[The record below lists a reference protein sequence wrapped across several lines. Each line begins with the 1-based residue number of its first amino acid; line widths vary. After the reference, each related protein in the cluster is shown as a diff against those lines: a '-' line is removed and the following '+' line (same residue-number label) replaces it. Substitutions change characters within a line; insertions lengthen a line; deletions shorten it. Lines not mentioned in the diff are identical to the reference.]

1 MLRILSGPMPESLWC
16 AEGGE
21 GGGGLSDS
29 YGGEGEGGRA
39 GAWGGGGGGLVG
51 YMPVGVTAGSVEHHG

>member
-16 AEGGE
+16 AEGGSGLSDPHGGE
-21 GGGGLSDS
+21 GGGG
-29 YGGEGEGGRA
+29 GA